1 MQPSF
6 RGPRNSG
13 ILQGAAECRD
23 SAGIHPGGNPGA
35 NLKSISHRCCLFEV
49 AFVWELTKETIVL
62 PLGCLQGGY
71 ALTPDTPE
79 QSKPFTK
86 GGMHDAVHKMEES
99 RALQV
104 QTGILNPQTPYTLG
118 TLNRTPF
125 KMNPPHDELCSMK
138 LEF

>member
-86 GGMHDAVHKMEES
+86 GGMHDAVRNTEDE
-99 RALQV
+99 RAFEVPNCFKFVLQKSIPT
-104 QTGILNPQTPYTLG
+104 QIRQLILYISNSEG
-118 TLNRTPF
+118 
-125 KMNPPHDELCSMK
+125 
-138 LEF
+138 